1 MKNKGVMVFLV
12 CHICCSIG
20 IGISRGNGISF
31 CISISRGIGL
41 SKGINIGDTMENLS
55 LLA

>member
-1 MKNKGVMVFLV
+1 MKNIGFMDFLV
-12 CHICCSIG
+12 CYIGCSIS

-41 SKGINIGDTMENLS
+41 SKGINIGATMENLS